1 MKAWLRYAICGV
13 VGIGLGSAA
22 AVQTIRGATLGASS
36 KIGQWV
42 TGTDFG
48 VKSASAMTRAV
59 IALRGLL
66 ALPAHEA
73 RYYTTATDDAGR
85 PLEGRCRY
93 RVTGGAIPAKWWSVA
108 LYDREGYL
116 VPNAANRYSIGS
128 FSLPASEQGS
138 WAFTIA
144 RDRQVGH
151 WLPSGGIAKFELSV
165 RAYLP
170 LDGGQGN
177 LTAGQLPHVVREDCA

>member
-1 MKAWLRYAICGV
+1 MKGWVRYLVCGAAGV
-13 VGIGLGSAA
+13 ALGGGAAVYTVRAGTLGSSA
-22 AVQTIRGATLGASS
+22 
-36 KIGQWV
+36 KIGPWV

-48 VKSASAMTRAV
+48 AKSASAMTRAI

-73 RYYTTATDDAGR
+73 RYYTAATDDAGR

-93 RVTGGAIPAKWWSVA
+93 RITGGAVPAKWWSVA

-116 VPNAANRYSIGS
+116 VPNAENRYSIGS
-128 FSLPASEQGS
+128 FSLPPSEQVAWS
-138 WAFTIA
+138 FVIT
-144 RDRQVGH
+144 RDAQPGH
-151 WLPSGGIAKFELSV
+151 WLPNGGIDKFELSV

-170 LDGGQGN
+170 DDGGQGN
-177 LTAGQLPHVVREDCA
+177 LSAAQLPHILREACA